1 MNDLLKNDTDGGGMP
16 PPTSN
21 NQRTAPEAEKES
33 EGLPSGANKES
44 KGLPGVKIGDTDIT
58 PIGNLVSVINK
69 NLKNCAICRDCPLEL
84 ELNHRIGFASSW
96 KLTCNSCKKRNNSDF
111 YKIKYLKR
119 KRDSAQDRDER
130 RKLGKEASRLQ
141 CNLKKRKESAQL
153 KISSPKVK
161 NNVSRT
167 NKHKKTRS
175 LDYEIN
181 VRAIVASFYIG
192 TGGMDIGLVGSC
204 LGLKGGKSWEK
215 TFTRHSPKICKAIR
229 KVVNKTI
236 DANLKEE
243 IGLTIKEKL
252 EGKKSKSE
260 IVSLTQKYHDGIKTG
275 IDEIDNLHISVSFD
289 MGLQKKGTGHTYDS
303 NSGHAYFFGVK
314 GGKVI

>member
-1 MNDLLKNDTDGGGMP
+1 MP

-21 NQRTAPEAEKES
+21 NQRTAPEAKKES

-69 NLKNCAICRDCPLEL
+69 NLKNCASCRDCPLEL

-141 CNLKKRKESAQL
+141 CNLKKGKKAHNSKSAHLKL
-153 KISSPKVK
+153 KIM
-161 NNVSRT
+161 
-167 NKHKKTRS
+167 
-175 LDYEIN
+175 
-181 VRAIVASFYIG
+181 F
-192 TGGMDIGLVGSC
+192 
-204 LGLKGGKSWEK
+204 LGLIS
-215 TFTRHSPKICKAIR
+215 
-229 KVVNKTI
+229 
-236 DANLKEE
+236 
-243 IGLTIKEKL
+243 IKKL
-252 EGKKSKSE
+252 VPWIMK
-260 IVSLTQKYHDGIKTG
+260 
-275 IDEIDNLHISVSFD
+275 
-289 MGLQKKGTGHTYDS
+289 
-303 NSGHAYFFGVK
+303 
-314 GGKVI
+314 